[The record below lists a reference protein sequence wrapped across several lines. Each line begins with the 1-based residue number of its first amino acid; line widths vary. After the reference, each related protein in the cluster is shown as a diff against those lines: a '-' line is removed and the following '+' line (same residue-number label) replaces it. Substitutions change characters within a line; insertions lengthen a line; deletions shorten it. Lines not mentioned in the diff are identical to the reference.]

1 MNDTNNKKPNA
12 SRNEQNRSQG
22 QNRGRY
28 VADRK
33 NYGRQNNRDKDRNN
47 KRSKDQRN
55 NQNNGRNSFQR
66 NNNYGFPRVEN
77 EPKEERAP
85 VLSVPV
91 DDHPRAMVLPFD
103 QKAVDDVRPRKYTSG
118 FEIFKISMTLARW
131 LTADDYL
138 NKLSDATGLTFMD
151 KVFLKV
157 DGEALTKLKTY
168 SDSRL
173 ADTSLE
179 KAIRPFYKYMSYFAT
194 YAIENKTAVVFDL

>member
-1 MNDTNNKKPNA
+1 MNDTNNKKANA

-157 DGEALTKLKTY
+157 DGEALTKLKSY

-173 ADTSLE
+173 ADASLE
-179 KAIRPFYKYMSYFAT
+179 KAIRPFYKYMFYFAS

>member
-33 NYGRQNNRDKDRNN
+33 NYGHQNRDKDRNN
-47 KRSKDQRN
+47 NRRNKDQRN

-103 QKAVDDVRPRKYTSG
+103 QKAVEDVRPRKYTSG
-118 FEIFKISMTLARW
+118 FEIFKIPMTLARW

-157 DGEALTKLKTY
+157 DGDTLAKLKAY

-173 ADTSLE
+173 ADASLE